1 MPRLTRKKGKSVK
14 YKKQRGG
21 SETHTPKTIPELRKA
36 FEDIDHKVKTI
47 LDSGKGQ
54 INEKAIS
61 EFKKVWKTKFG
72 KALTDKEAESYLE
85 LQVSANKKSHGGTRK
100 NRKQHGGVGPVDY
113 TLRPGIDGTHGSY
126 LPYVSSGLSFYN
138 DINKIAMDADCG
150 KIDTTPQVSIGMG
163 SNEVMKGGQLS
174 GARYISPT
182 VPPSILQDAQDYSV
196 GNPIGPSSSVFDI
209 GNRTKSIALA

>member
-14 YKKQRGG
+14 NKKQRGG
-21 SETHTPKTIPELRKA
+21 SESHKPKTIPELRKA
-36 FEDIDHKVKTI
+36 FEELDRKVATI
-47 LDSGKGQ
+47 LSSGKGT
-54 INEKAIS
+54 INDKSIA
-61 EFKKVWKTKFG
+61 EFKSIWKNKFG
-72 KALTDKEAESYLE
+72 KSLTDKEAESYLE
-85 LQVSANKKSHGGTRK
+85 LQLSANKKSHGGTRK

-150 KIDTTPQVSIGMG
+150 KIDTTPQVSVGMG
-163 SNEVMKGGQLS
+163 SNEFMKGGQLS

-182 VPPSILQDAQDYSV
+182 VPPSILQDAQDYRL
-196 GNPIGPSSSVFDI
+196 GNPIGPSSSVLNIVD
-209 GNRTKSIALA
+209 RAKL

>member
-1 MPRLTRKKGKSVK
+1 MPRLTRKKSKSVK
-14 YKKQRGG
+14 NKKQRGG
-21 SETHTPKTIPELRKA
+21 SESHKPKTIPELRKA
-36 FEDIDHKVKTI
+36 FEELDRKVATI
-47 LDSGKGQ
+47 LSSGKGT
-54 INEKAIS
+54 INEKSIS
-61 EFKKVWKTKFG
+61 EFKSIWKNKFG
-72 KALTDKEAESYLE
+72 KSLTDKEAESYLE
-85 LQVSANKKSHGGTRK
+85 LQLSANKKSHGGTRK

-163 SNEVMKGGQLS
+163 SNEFMKGGQLS

-182 VPPSILQDAQDYSV
+182 VPPSILQDAQDYRL
-196 GNPIGPSSSVFDI
+196 GNPIGPSSSVLNIVD
-209 GNRTKSIALA
+209 RAKL